1 VAQVQFSQWRVTQQA
16 AIFRPNSFPSRP
28 RGPSWTSR
36 RSTRSGQSRPRRR
49 FPPSTHAFASPLRRV
64 ELADRGSHI
73 FSPPQREVVHGCAK
87 FFGARAEEGSA
98 MNGQTGL
105 SAAIGELRPGRV
117 QLVGAI
123 CASAHSFERPG
134 PPRLGKAGRDLPRR
148 TRGDGARHDQLT
160 NAALS
165 RAAGPARFFFD
176 ATGALIS
183 TK

>member
-1 VAQVQFSQWRVTQQA
+1 
-16 AIFRPNSFPSRP
+16 
-28 RGPSWTSR
+28 
-36 RSTRSGQSRPRRR
+36 
-49 FPPSTHAFASPLRRV
+49 
-64 ELADRGSHI
+64 
-73 FSPPQREVVHGCAK
+73 
-87 FFGARAEEGSA
+87 

-165 RAAGPARFFFD
+165 RAAGPVRFFFD